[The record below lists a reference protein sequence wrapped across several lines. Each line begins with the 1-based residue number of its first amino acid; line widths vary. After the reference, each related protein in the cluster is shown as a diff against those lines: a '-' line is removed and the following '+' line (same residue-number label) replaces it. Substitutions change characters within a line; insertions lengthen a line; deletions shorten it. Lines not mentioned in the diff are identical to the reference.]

1 MTAWDLSLI
10 SEYLMATFSSLA
22 KERLFGLLLIVA
34 AIVAN
39 EWILTKIISPDGA
52 IEDLSLK
59 ASIWAFD
66 LSCAVGGSVLFLYG
80 RATIDVVYRQAH
92 WVLLILSSVLL
103 VLWLI
108 ALQQVYAGWGLFR
121 FIGNDFGIYLAQA
134 DVLRSGDPRGIYSI
148 EALQPLYQQLYDSYS
163 SAVSDTAKATQ
174 VPYPPLFAWLFTVF
188 TVMEPHI
195 GFAFWTVLNGLAAL
209 YLAWRAANFFQTS
222 ERAFVALLFL
232 ASYPVLCSLITG
244 QPTLLLACAM
254 GLFYLALR
262 AGKDFQAGLYLSL
275 LLFKPQYGVLLGPL
289 LIWKKRWEAM
299 AGVGL
304 GAIIIIGGSLLVAG
318 LPTLLAYPG
327 AFTEMAKFRGDV
339 PTLMINWRS
348 LILWVSPNIGDQS
361 GMLLE
366 LLLSGLTVLVT
377 AFAWRGPWAPRE
389 QRFSILMSLTI
400 AATLLANHHSLPYG
414 AVLLVA
420 PLASALAEA
429 DLSCF
434 TRLAFTAACLLP
446 ALSFT
451 LLFFLDLQAASR
463 LLMILL
469 SISFASLLF
478 DLNSARSLRDPV

>member
-1 MTAWDLSLI
+1 
-10 SEYLMATFSSLA
+10 MATFSSLT
-22 KERLFGLLLIVA
+22 KERLFGLLLIAA

-39 EWILTKIISPDGA
+39 EWILTKVISPDGA
-52 IEDLSLK
+52 IEALSLK
-59 ASIWAFD
+59 ASIWAFN
-66 LSCAVGGSVLFLYG
+66 LSCAVGGSFLFLYG
-80 RATIDVVYRQAH
+80 RAASDIVHRQAR
-92 WVLLILSSVLL
+92 WILLGLSAALL
-103 VLWLI
+103 GLWLV
-108 ALQQVYAGWGLFR
+108 ALVQVYAGWGLFR
-121 FIGNDFGIYLAQA
+121 FLGSDFGIYLAQA
-134 DVLRSGDPRGIYSI
+134 NVLRSGDPRGIYSI
-148 EALQPLYQQLYDSYS
+148 EALQPRYQQLYDSYS
-163 SAVSDTAKATQ
+163 SVVPDAANATQ

-188 TVMEPHI
+188 TGVEPHI
-195 GFAFWTVLNGLAAL
+195 GFALWTVLNVVAAVFL
-209 YLAWRAANFFQTS
+209 VWSAARFFPTP
-222 ERAFVALLFL
+222 ERGFVALLLF

-254 GLFYLALR
+254 GGFYLALR

-289 LIWKKRWEAM
+289 LIWKRRWEAT

-348 LILWVSPNIGDQS
+348 LILWLSPQISDQS

-366 LLLSGLTVLVT
+366 LLLSGLTLMIA
-377 AFAWRGPWAPRE
+377 AFAWRGPWEPRE
-389 QRFSILMSLTI
+389 QRFSLLMTLTI

-414 AVLLVA
+414 AVLLAV

-429 DLSCF
+429 DMSRF
-434 TRLAFTAACLLP
+434 TRLVSIAACLLP

-451 LLFFLDLQAASR
+451 LLFALDLQAASR
-463 LLMILL
+463 LLMVLL
-469 SISFASLLF
+469 AMTFASLLF
-478 DLNSARSLRDPV
+478 DLNSGRFLRAPD